1 MECRPE
7 VRRLLHD
14 VQAKSASLKS
24 ASELLKDSPDGE
36 TLEML
41 DLMTKEARDILK
53 CLHAL
58 RKGIASRPEAC

>member
-24 ASELLKDSPDGE
+24 ASELLKDSPDAE

-41 DLMTKEARDILK
+41 DLMTREARDILK
-53 CLHAL
+53 CLHEL
-58 RKGIASRPEAC
+58 RKRMASRPDS